1 MNFLQFFENK
11 RSIKKKDF
19 FFQKIFGKIAEKM
32 KTLQILKIDFFLNLF
47 LFFFLQKKVQ
57 KKDKGCSLN
66 FFEQIKKTLKILFKR
81 VFLK

>member
-32 KTLQILKIDFFLNLF
+32 KTLQILKIDFF
-47 LFFFLQKKVQ
+47 
-57 KKDKGCSLN
+57 
-66 FFEQIKKTLKILFKR
+66 
-81 VFLK
+81 